1 MNEWEKKWLQKK
13 GFSKIAIYEI
23 EVHQNNVL
31 SKVEEQNEMKDSI
44 LDYMRERNMRKKLQ
58 EERIRSELATE
69 RLLKR
74 MRNADGAIKA

>member
-1 MNEWEKKWLQKK
+1 
-13 GFSKIAIYEI
+13 
-23 EVHQNNVL
+23 
-31 SKVEEQNEMKDSI
+31 MKDSI

>member
-31 SKVEEQNEMKDSI
+31 SKVE
-44 LDYMRERNMRKKLQ
+44 RNKTK
-58 EERIRSELATE
+58 
-69 RLLKR
+69 
-74 MRNADGAIKA
+74 